1 MGDVQRLECW
11 YWRSLHFLMQNVR
24 SQKCTVAE
32 SGNLN
37 KNEISK
43 NRGVWTKIGSK
54 LERKKRL
61 QNHLFLHTNQS
72 ANLASLSKFSNQWL
86 LVLDSLFIFFF
97 GFFSPKFSSH
107 EKKKFGP
114 FRKIKIVS
122 SWDQKIPFSSRE
134 KSTYLTL
141 QDWPQHQIT
150 KNIHSF
156 IARDIPLAL
165 K

>member
-1 MGDVQRLECW
+1 
-11 YWRSLHFLMQNVR
+11 MQNVR

-32 SGNLN
+32 CGNLN

-107 EKKKFGP
+107 EKKKILALF
-114 FRKIKIVS
+114 
-122 SWDQKIPFSSRE
+122 E
-134 KSTYLTL
+134 KSKLFHLEIRKYRSVVEKN
-141 QDWPQHQIT
+141 QHTSLFKIDH
-150 KNIHSF
+150 NI
-156 IARDIPLAL
+156 R
-165 K
+165 